1 MTPRWWREAVVSA
14 KQPYT
19 AGVDLGA
26 TKIFSL
32 VALPDGRE
40 VGSDGRLT
48 LAGQGPE
55 AVIGRIVES
64 VRAALAAAG
73 AAQTQLAA
81 VAVAAPG
88 PVDHERGLVRNP
100 PNLPGWGTV
109 PIVRMLEE
117 TLRVPVAL
125 ENDANAAALGEHAF
139 GAGRDFRH
147 MIFVTISSGV
157 GGGIILEG
165 RLYRGATGAA
175 GEVGHMVVDEDG
187 PWCGC
192 GQRGC
197 LEALASGTAIAAR
210 AAALAEE
217 GVSPVLARL
226 TRQSAPPPGGTT
238 GLTAADVERAALEGD
253 TVARAVIEE
262 AGRYLGLGLVNLVHI
277 FNPHGIVIGGGV
289 SRMGDL
295 ILEPARQ
302 VVRERCFPLSQ
313 EGLKVVSGVLGD
325 RAGALGAIV
334 ALEQAH
340 GKKRATTP

>member
-1 MTPRWWREAVVSA
+1 M
-14 KQPYT
+14 
-19 AGVDLGA
+19 DLGA

-40 VGSDGRLT
+40 VGSDSRLT

-55 AVIGRIVES
+55 AVVGRIVES

-73 AAQTQLAA
+73 GARTQLAA

-88 PVDHERGLVRNP
+88 PIDHERGLVRNP

-109 PIVRMLEE
+109 PVVRMLEE
-117 TLRVPVAL
+117 ALRVPVAL

-139 GAGRDFRH
+139 GAGRDFRN
-147 MIFVTISSGV
+147 MIFVTVSSGI
-157 GGGIILEG
+157 GGGIIVDG
-165 RLYRGATGAA
+165 RVYRGATGAA
-175 GEVGHMVVDEDG
+175 GEIGHMVLDENG
-187 PWCGC
+187 PPCGC

-217 GVSPVLARL
+217 GASPVLARL
-226 TRQSAPPPGGTT
+226 ARQSAPPPGAST

-253 TVARAVIEE
+253 AVARRVIDE
-262 AGRYLGLGLVNLVHI
+262 AGRFLGLGLVNLVHV
-277 FNPHGIVIGGGV
+277 FNPDGIVIGGGV

-313 EGLKVVSGVLGD
+313 EGLSIVPGVLGD

-334 ALEQAH
+334 ALERAH
-340 GKKRATTP
+340 SKRRARTP